1 MRRRTGKDPKRE
13 ELKEIGE
20 LTVPPREKVL
30 TVREYAN
37 FVNVIVEKPF
47 YTRLEKTA
55 EKLGTTPDVLVS
67 NALLLTLKKL
77 ENMAK
82 QN

>member
-1 MRRRTGKDPKRE
+1 M
-13 ELKEIGE
+13 
-20 LTVPPREKVL
+20 
-30 TVREYAN
+30 REYAN
-37 FVNVIVEKPF
+37 THFVNVMVEKPF

-77 ENMAK
+77 EK
-82 QN
+82 R